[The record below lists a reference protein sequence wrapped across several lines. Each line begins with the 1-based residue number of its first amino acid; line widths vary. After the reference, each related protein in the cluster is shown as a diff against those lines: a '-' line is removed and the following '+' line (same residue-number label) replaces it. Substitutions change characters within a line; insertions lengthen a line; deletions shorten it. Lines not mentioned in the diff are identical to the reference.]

1 MNVPNWPQCLTPT
14 LNALTPPGAGK
25 SLQKRPIQIWDDH
38 PKLKIQSE
46 KPVREKILG
55 RDFGFIFKPE
65 KPPTRTAEKPRVSVW
80 SESEGLKE
88 YRMIPAKRVKKDLM
102 ENQEILTHHLKQ
114 EMKMFLPPRL
124 DKKQR
129 KKNLRH
135 MT

>member
-1 MNVPNWPQCLTPT
+1 MVVRYLLQPY
-14 LNALTPPGAGK
+14 PGAGK
-25 SLQKRPIQIWDDH
+25 SLRKRPLQIWDEH
-38 PKLKIQSE
+38 PKLMIQPE

-88 YRMIPAKRVKKDLM
+88 YRMIPTKRVKKDLM
-102 ENQEILTHHLKQ
+102 ENQETLTHLKQ
-114 EMKMFLPPRL
+114 EMKMFRPYVAPRL